1 MILTLEIPEN
11 RTAFVFGR
19 QVAQLPVRL
28 EIEHYANPRP
38 GTARFILALSTLT
51 QRTEVWI
58 TPEEAARIARFLI
71 ENLRGRAPQH
81 KTDR

>member
-1 MILTLEIPEN
+1 MILTLEIPDS

-28 EIEHYANPRP
+28 EVEHYPNPRP
-38 GTARFILALSTLT
+38 GTSRFILALSTLT